1 MSSRVTLW
9 QEVIFENAELLCYI
23 KCFLFWSCSPQSC
36 LTCCWEE
43 MNAAGAF
50 GRFLLTCRFLSNC
63 DLNAS
68 GSQWDTPL
76 GRAWV
81 QPERGIA
88 LARLRFLREV
98 NEQNHMDWQRRLWR
112 RACGRLAAAQRRA
125 IWEEDWAHGEPRYFM
140 LYFACNSVVYTDFCH
155 LCRWERSDAEAG
167 QGVWNLSEQV
177 DGSFFEAHN
186 AIQYIFA
193 AEPPQ

>member
-1 MSSRVTLW
+1 MWVER
-9 QEVIFENAELLCYI
+9 IFENGELLCYI
-23 KCFLFWSCSPQSC
+23 KCFLFWSCCPQSC

-43 MNAAGAF
+43 RNAAGSF

-98 NEQNHMDWQRRLWR
+98 NLRNHRSMQRAVWQSVHEAEQG
-112 RACGRLAAAQRRA
+112 RARMGIRLANDERRHLMLTVRAAHIVEVYYCEHHRLHPITARVP
-125 IWEEDWAHGEPRYFM
+125 IAHQLHG
-140 LYFACNSVVYTDFCH
+140 SV
-155 LCRWERSDAEAG
+155 LP
-167 QGVWNLSEQV
+167 L
-177 DGSFFEAHN
+177 
-186 AIQYIFA
+186 
-193 AEPPQ
+193 

>member
-23 KCFLFWSCSPQSC
+23 KCFLFWSCSPQRC
-36 LTCCWEE
+36 LTCCWAE
-43 MNAAGAF
+43 MNAADCF

-98 NEQNHMDWQRRLWR
+98 NLRNHRSMQRAVWQSVHEAEQG
-112 RACGRLAAAQRRA
+112 RARMGIRLASDERRHLMLTVRAAHIVEVYYCEHHRLHPITARVP
-125 IWEEDWAHGEPRYFM
+125 IAHQLHG
-140 LYFACNSVVYTDFCH
+140 SV
-155 LCRWERSDAEAG
+155 LP
-167 QGVWNLSEQV
+167 L
-177 DGSFFEAHN
+177 
-186 AIQYIFA
+186 
-193 AEPPQ
+193 

>member
-1 MSSRVTLW
+1 MVTVMW
-9 QEVIFENAELLCYI
+9 KETIFENCELMRNI
-23 KCFLFWSCSPQSC
+23 KCFLFWSCCPQSC
-36 LTCCWEE
+36 LTCCWEDR
-43 MNAAGAF
+43 NAAGCF

-98 NEQNHMDWQRRLWR
+98 NLRNHRSMQRAVWQSVEESEER
-112 RACGRLAAAQRRA
+112 RARMGIRLASEERRHLMLTVRAAHIVEVYYCEHHRLHPITARVP
-125 IWEEDWAHGEPRYFM
+125 IAHQLNG
-140 LYFACNSVVYTDFCH
+140 
-155 LCRWERSDAEAG
+155 
-167 QGVWNLSEQV
+167 GVL
-177 DGSFFEAHN
+177 
-186 AIQYIFA
+186 
-193 AEPPQ
+193 PL